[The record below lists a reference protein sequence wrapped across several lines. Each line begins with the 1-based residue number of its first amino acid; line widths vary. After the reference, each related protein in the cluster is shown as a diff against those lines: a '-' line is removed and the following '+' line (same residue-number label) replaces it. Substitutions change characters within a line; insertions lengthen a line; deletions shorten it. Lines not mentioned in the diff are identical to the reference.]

1 MLIDNHSCLFYS
13 RSMFISY
20 FSTERKIM
28 FVSQKYRKEG
38 HQELD
43 LSTIVKVM
51 KLLTEVKAMHDL
63 LPFTIITCY
72 LLGCNLKIYAHWIWT
87 SYKSQTCKPYIY
99 KSDNTYHYCYWRCYK
114 TKSHFRCKLR
124 SYPNLYSCLN
134 QLFWFCCKCRLSL
147 WFKDFN
153 E

>member
-1 MLIDNHSCLFYS
+1 
-13 RSMFISY
+13 MFISY

-72 LLGCNLKIYAHWIWT
+72 LLGCNLKIYAH
-87 SYKSQTCKPYIY
+87 
-99 KSDNTYHYCYWRCYK
+99 
-114 TKSHFRCKLR
+114 
-124 SYPNLYSCLN
+124 
-134 QLFWFCCKCRLSL
+134 
-147 WFKDFN
+147 
-153 E
+153 